1 MVASMASAL
10 DASLSYLSPKSDKEN
25 DYSHGNRD
33 VQDVLSCSR
42 KKLSLG
48 SLGDRIRAEQR
59 AQREPQN
66 FVANSPE
73 ALPCTS
79 EILPPQHLW
88 TPHFTS
94 PNSVEEVL
102 FTEDS
107 AEGAEAGEFDEIRQ
121 KVRAIRGALQRSN
134 TQQAEMHAML
144 SQALER
150 CESLKVE
157 AADAQRSKEHH
168 HHRWCILDQE
178 RETLQRMA
186 QQSQSSEQSAREV
199 SLKPAAEMLKHLKTT
214 ERSLQPE
221 LLAKMPSLY
230 ESLADALGNARA
242 SGAGILRASQKV
254 EADERVAQL
263 ERQLAQ
269 KELAL
274 ATLEQ
279 EKRSLRSEVRS
290 LQNQELRGSIR
301 VFCRIRPP
309 RPGAEGASTANG
321 FGVKAE
327 GSRSVCLKKP
337 PGDRRHDFNF
347 DRVFNQQAGQRSFG
361 ILGAGKTY
369 TLAGQRSS
377 KQPGIQDL
385 AIGDLLRLAKESFEV
400 RLTALEIYNESIQD
414 LLSSCEGASGPSR
427 APSERLEV
435 RQSREGLTSD
445 AETDEAS
452 PSPFGSM
459 RVPGLKSWTVQDSAD
474 VEEALERVRTKRHV
488 ASTALN
494 ERSSRSHTVISLSV
508 LRRSAGVES
517 LGVPVGVLHIV
528 DLAGSER
535 TKVSQAEGL
544 QMKEANCINR
554 SLSALADVLFALGDS
569 SSSAH
574 VPYRNSKL
582 TYLLQD
588 ALGGPGCKTFL
599 FAQVS
604 PDAQDAHESYSTLT
618 FAARVATSVQKGR
631 LRLRTGNVSPS
642 PRRELRERDSPAGR
656 EESWRAAAA
665 PPEALQISTEICIL
679 CVMGLAVA
687 LVAQIRQPG
696 RQGLSWGYLPQ
707 EATHRKVKAQLPW
720 IFVSCVVLTLL
731 CLMLTWFLSTGS
743 SFVPWICTGLVVLS
757 SVELQA
763 ILMEGVASS
772 VAGDGS
778 ELLEGLLQPLSCEG
792 PGLSRWLALA
802 ALANAIV
809 YRQQAHAL
817 APGYRADIQPPP
829 FAAQVF
835 GLRGKA
841 NITVVS
847 GFQAPDGR
855 SFFAVYLQS
864 ALEVLREFT
873 IRVQCIVAASRRKGA
888 KAFDLAQLQVLE
900 TDVVQLAPLMRIAAS
915 GLSGWICLS
924 RDLDSMGRV
933 QREDALRK
941 VIYELCGGLQALQRL
956 ISLRGLV
963 DLCPDTVRCVQS
975 CYEEAQHSLFQLLI
989 TFERCGLQQVVL
1001 PSQYKRMLEDV
1012 MNGRPS

>member
-1 MVASMASAL
+1 MVASMASSL
-10 DASLSYLSPKSDKEN
+10 DASLSYLSPKARDKEN
-25 DYSHGNRD
+25 DSQNGNRD

-48 SLGDRIRAEQR
+48 SLGDRIRAERSR
-59 AQREPQN
+59 AQREPESS
-66 FVANSPE
+66 FVVNSPE

-79 EILPPQHLW
+79 QILPPQHLW
-88 TPHFTS
+88 TPNFTS
-94 PNSVEEVL
+94 PNSEEVL

-107 AEGAEAGEFDEIRQ
+107 ADQGPEAAEFDEIRQ
-121 KVRAIRGALQRSN
+121 KLRAIRGALQRSN

-150 CESLKVE
+150 CESLKME

-178 RETLQRMA
+178 RESLQRMA
-186 QQSQSSEQSAREV
+186 SQSRSSEQSAREEAVAWRAWLRSCLELLLREV
-199 SLKPAAEMLKHLKTT
+199 SLKPATEMLKHLKTT

-242 SGAGILRASQKV
+242 SGEGILRAPQKV

-274 ATLEQ
+274 AALEQ

-290 LQNQELRGSIR
+290 LQNQVQELRGSIR

-309 RPGAEGASTANG
+309 RGAGAGAEGAPGNG

-347 DRVFNQQAGQRSFG
+347 DRVFNQQAGQRDLFEEVGPLLPG
-361 ILGAGKTY
+361 ILEGIHVCIFAYGQTGAGKTY

-414 LLSSCEGASGPSR
+414 LLSTCEGASGPSR

-445 AETDEAS
+445 AETEEAS

-494 ERSSRSHTVISLSV
+494 ERSSRSHTVLSLSV
-508 LRRSAGVES
+508 LRRSAGTVEY

-642 PRRELRERDSPAGR
+642 PRRELRERDSPSAR
-656 EESWRAAAA
+656 EENWRAAA
-665 PPEALQISTEICIL
+665 PP
-679 CVMGLAVA
+679 
-687 LVAQIRQPG
+687 
-696 RQGLSWGYLPQ
+696 LP
-707 EATHRKVKAQLPW
+707 
-720 IFVSCVVLTLL
+720 
-731 CLMLTWFLSTGS
+731 
-743 SFVPWICTGLVVLS
+743 
-757 SVELQA
+757 
-763 ILMEGVASS
+763 
-772 VAGDGS
+772 
-778 ELLEGLLQPLSCEG
+778 
-792 PGLSRWLALA
+792 
-802 ALANAIV
+802 
-809 YRQQAHAL
+809 
-817 APGYRADIQPPP
+817 
-829 FAAQVF
+829 
-835 GLRGKA
+835 
-841 NITVVS
+841 
-847 GFQAPDGR
+847 
-855 SFFAVYLQS
+855 
-864 ALEVLREFT
+864 
-873 IRVQCIVAASRRKGA
+873 RR
-888 KAFDLAQLQVLE
+888 
-900 TDVVQLAPLMRIAAS
+900 R
-915 GLSGWICLS
+915 
-924 RDLDSMGRV
+924 
-933 QREDALRK
+933 
-941 VIYELCGGLQALQRL
+941 
-956 ISLRGLV
+956 
-963 DLCPDTVRCVQS
+963 
-975 CYEEAQHSLFQLLI
+975 EEAKS
-989 TFERCGLQQVVL
+989 
-1001 PSQYKRMLEDV
+1001 
-1012 MNGRPS
+1012 

>member
-1 MVASMASAL
+1 MVASTASSL

-25 DYSHGNRD
+25 DSQNGNRD

-66 FVANSPE
+66 FVVNSPE

-79 EILPPQHLW
+79 QILPPQHLW
-88 TPHFTS
+88 TPNFTS
-94 PNSVEEVL
+94 PNSEEVL
-102 FTEDS
+102 FTEES
-107 AEGAEAGEFDEIRQ
+107 AEGPETEFDEIRQ
-121 KVRAIRGALQRSN
+121 KLRAIRGALQRSN
-134 TQQAEMHAML
+134 TQQAEMHGML

-150 CESLKVE
+150 CESLKLE

-178 RETLQRMA
+178 RESLQRMA
-186 QQSQSSEQSAREV
+186 SQSRSSEQSAREEAVAWRVWLRSCLELLLREV
-199 SLKPAAEMLKHLKTT
+199 SLKPATEMLKHLTT

-230 ESLADALGNARA
+230 ESLADALGDARA
-242 SGAGILRASQKV
+242 SGEGILRAPQKV

-274 ATLEQ
+274 AALEQ

-290 LQNQELRGSIR
+290 LQNQVQELRGSIR

-309 RPGAEGASTANG
+309 RGGTEAAAAAPGNG

-347 DRVFNQQAGQRSFG
+347 DRVFNQQAGQRDLFEEVGPLLPG
-361 ILGAGKTY
+361 ILEGIHVCIFAYGQTGAGKTY
-369 TLAGQRSS
+369 TLAGQAGSS
-377 KQPGIQDL
+377 KTPSIQGIQDL
-385 AIGDLLRLAKESFEV
+385 AIGDLLRLAQESFEV

-414 LLSSCEGASGPSR
+414 LLSTCEGASGSR

-445 AETDEAS
+445 AETEEAS

-494 ERSSRSHTVISLSV
+494 ERSSRSHTVLSLSV
-508 LRRSAGVES
+508 LRRSAGTVES

-631 LRLRTGNVSPS
+631 LRLRGNAGNGTSPS
-642 PRRELRERDSPAGR
+642 PRRELRELRDSPSAR
-656 EESWRAAAA
+656 EESWKTAAA
-665 PPEALQISTEICIL
+665 PP
-679 CVMGLAVA
+679 
-687 LVAQIRQPG
+687 
-696 RQGLSWGYLPQ
+696 LP
-707 EATHRKVKAQLPW
+707 
-720 IFVSCVVLTLL
+720 
-731 CLMLTWFLSTGS
+731 
-743 SFVPWICTGLVVLS
+743 
-757 SVELQA
+757 
-763 ILMEGVASS
+763 
-772 VAGDGS
+772 
-778 ELLEGLLQPLSCEG
+778 
-792 PGLSRWLALA
+792 
-802 ALANAIV
+802 
-809 YRQQAHAL
+809 
-817 APGYRADIQPPP
+817 
-829 FAAQVF
+829 
-835 GLRGKA
+835 
-841 NITVVS
+841 
-847 GFQAPDGR
+847 
-855 SFFAVYLQS
+855 
-864 ALEVLREFT
+864 
-873 IRVQCIVAASRRKGA
+873 RRKSA
-888 KAFDLAQLQVLE
+888 DL
-900 TDVVQLAPLMRIAAS
+900 T
-915 GLSGWICLS
+915 
-924 RDLDSMGRV
+924 
-933 QREDALRK
+933 
-941 VIYELCGGLQALQRL
+941 
-956 ISLRGLV
+956 
-963 DLCPDTVRCVQS
+963 
-975 CYEEAQHSLFQLLI
+975 
-989 TFERCGLQQVVL
+989 
-1001 PSQYKRMLEDV
+1001 
-1012 MNGRPS
+1012 

>member
-186 QQSQSSEQSAREV
+186 QQSQSSEQSAREEAVAWRAWLRSCLELLLREV

-290 LQNQELRGSIR
+290 LQNQVQELRGSIR

-347 DRVFNQQAGQRSFG
+347 DRVFNQQAGQRDLFEEVGPLLPG
-361 ILGAGKTY
+361 ILEGIHVCIFAYGQTGAGKTY

-665 PPEALQISTEICIL
+665 PP
-679 CVMGLAVA
+679 
-687 LVAQIRQPG
+687 
-696 RQGLSWGYLPQ
+696 LP
-707 EATHRKVKAQLPW
+707 
-720 IFVSCVVLTLL
+720 
-731 CLMLTWFLSTGS
+731 
-743 SFVPWICTGLVVLS
+743 
-757 SVELQA
+757 
-763 ILMEGVASS
+763 
-772 VAGDGS
+772 
-778 ELLEGLLQPLSCEG
+778 
-792 PGLSRWLALA
+792 
-802 ALANAIV
+802 
-809 YRQQAHAL
+809 
-817 APGYRADIQPPP
+817 
-829 FAAQVF
+829 
-835 GLRGKA
+835 
-841 NITVVS
+841 
-847 GFQAPDGR
+847 
-855 SFFAVYLQS
+855 
-864 ALEVLREFT
+864 
-873 IRVQCIVAASRRKGA
+873 RR
-888 KAFDLAQLQVLE
+888 
-900 TDVVQLAPLMRIAAS
+900 R
-915 GLSGWICLS
+915 
-924 RDLDSMGRV
+924 
-933 QREDALRK
+933 
-941 VIYELCGGLQALQRL
+941 
-956 ISLRGLV
+956 
-963 DLCPDTVRCVQS
+963 
-975 CYEEAQHSLFQLLI
+975 EEAKS
-989 TFERCGLQQVVL
+989 
-1001 PSQYKRMLEDV
+1001 
-1012 MNGRPS
+1012 